1 MRRSPRTPHGGYRV
15 LARLRAAEARAQAGD
30 PAAATAT
37 LEQLAAN
44 ADSEPVYRSLGE
56 LLAAQRDFANAQP
69 DALLAQLEPLGRD
82 RRSVALQRA
91 RAARCWRRCR
101 AATPPAARQT
111 LDDLLA
117 DPLTPPHLGRRAAE
131 LLAFL
136 GGPPAAGQPAAEA
149 GEPPA
154 AAASRRARAGASAG
168 GSRRGGRLMGRRRFA
183 LAALIG
189 LAACSS
195 DDSWFGASEDP
206 PLPGER
212 VSVMLLERE
221 VNADPSLAN
230 LPIQLPPPQVNAAWP
245 QNGGNPTHVMNH
257 LAAGDQLGLAWRA
270 SIGEGSPGQGQL
282 LARPVIAEGRVFTMD
297 GEATIRAFDARSGSV
312 ALAARAGRLTDGLIG
327 GGLAYAGG
335 RLFATLSSGDVVGL
349 DAAKGTEVWRQSLG
363 LPLRAAPTV
372 AEGRV
377 LVLTADNQLYALDAA
392 SGRPLWRHAGFF
404 EGAGLLGGP
413 SPAVDR
419 GLVVVP
425 YSSAEVY
432 AIRLDNG
439 RPLWSDTVERP
450 RRTQALDQITDIEA
464 MPVIDG
470 EDVYIAGYGGQMA
483 AIDVRRGIRRW
494 DIDIASTETPWVA
507 GDFIYVLTTRG
518 EVVACCAPMA
528 GSAGSV
534 RCPGW
539 STRTIWAR
547 PRSSGPARFWSAI
560 GCCVAGSHGEAITLS
575 PYTGEILG
583 RQELP
588 GPVVV
593 PPVAADGT
601 VYIVTE
607 NAELLAYR

>member
-1 MRRSPRTPHGGYRV
+1 M
-15 LARLRAAEARAQAGD
+15 
-30 PAAATAT
+30 
-37 LEQLAAN
+37 
-44 ADSEPVYRSLGE
+44 
-56 LLAAQRDFANAQP
+56 
-69 DALLAQLEPLGRD
+69 
-82 RRSVALQRA
+82 
-91 RAARCWRRCR
+91 
-101 AATPPAARQT
+101 
-111 LDDLLA
+111 
-117 DPLTPPHLGRRAAE
+117 
-131 LLAFL
+131 
-136 GGPPAAGQPAAEA
+136 GPT
-149 GEPPA
+149 
-154 AAASRRARAGASAG
+154 S
-168 GSRRGGRLMGRRRFA
+168 FA

-195 DDSWFGASEDP
+195 DDTWFGGSEDP

-212 VSVMLLERE
+212 VSVMLLDRE

-230 LPIQLPPPQVNAAWP
+230 LPIQLPPPHVNDAWP

-257 LAAGDQLGLAWRA
+257 LAAGDQLGLAWRTG
-270 SIGEGSPGQGQL
+270 IGEGSPGEGQL
-282 LARPVIAEGRVFTMD
+282 LARPVIADGRVFTMD
-297 GEATIRAFDARSGSV
+297 GEATIQAFDARSGTPLWQLEQDD
-312 ALAARAGRLTDGLIG
+312 ADGLIG
-327 GGLAYAGG
+327 GGLAYANG

-349 DAAKGTEVWRQSLG
+349 DAAKGAEVWRQSLG
-363 LPLRAAPTV
+363 LPLRAPPTV
-372 AEGRV
+372 AEDHV
-377 LVLTADNQLYALDAA
+377 LVLTADNQLYALDSA

-470 EDVYIAGYGGQMA
+470 EDVYVAGYGGQMA
-483 AIDVRRGIRRW
+483 AIDARRGVRRW
-494 DIDIASTETPWVA
+494 DVDIASTETPWVA
-507 GDFIYVLTTRG
+507 GDFIYLLTTRG
-518 EVVACCAPMA
+518 EVVCLVRANGGIRWVSPLPRLVNPDDP
-528 GSAGSV
+528 GSTPIV
-534 RCPGW
+534 W
-539 STRTIWAR
+539 
-547 PRSSGPARFWSAI
+547 SGPILVGDRLL
-560 GCCVAGSHGEAITLS
+560 VAGSHGEAITLS

-607 NAELLAYR
+607 NAQLLAYR